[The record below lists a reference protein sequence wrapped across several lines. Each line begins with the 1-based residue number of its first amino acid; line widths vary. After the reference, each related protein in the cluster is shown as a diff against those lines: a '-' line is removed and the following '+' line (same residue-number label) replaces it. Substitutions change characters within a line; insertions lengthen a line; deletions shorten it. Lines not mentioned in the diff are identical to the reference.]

1 MRNRVTALLS
11 LLALVALPACS
22 PSTARTRGGS
32 SPAITAD
39 AYCRVMGSEGIE
51 DFSGSTL
58 TRCDLSEGAGDEE
71 QDGSSCESFRLGASG
86 ALEPTGVTG
95 ARSVQATAEGN
106 LVVWGW
112 DDTLSLRMRDG
123 STRML
128 AEVASDP
135 WLDATTNRVAFVAP
149 LAEGAGTLEPGE
161 DRRIVVL
168 SLGSG
173 ELTEIVADVSASAPV
188 PIPSSADVLY
198 VSTSSGTASIV
209 RVGVDSALVVLTNAA
224 VEGVGQDFV
233 PTYGRQHTFVG
244 EGPGQRF
251 VFGTDMDGAQLWSL
265 DLTTGEAELLG
276 PGSWPARS
284 EGDAV
289 LAFGGSEAGCATR
302 YLAGGQQP

>member
-11 LLALVALPACS
+11 LLALVAVPACT
-22 PSTARTRGGS
+22 PTPTRTRAGAAPVLS
-32 SPAITAD
+32 AD
-39 AYCRVMGSEGIE
+39 VFCRVMGTEGIE

-58 TRCDLSEGAGDEE
+58 TRCALSEGAGDEA
-71 QDGSSCESFRLGASG
+71 QDGSSCESFRLGSSG
-86 ALEPTGVTG
+86 SLEPTGVTG

-123 STRML
+123 SSRVL

-168 SLGSG
+168 SLASG

-209 RVGVDSALVVLTNAA
+209 RVGVDSELVVLTNATA
-224 VEGVGQDFV
+224 DGVGQDFV
-233 PTYGRQHTFVG
+233 PTYARQHTFVG
-244 EGPGQRF
+244 EGPAQRF

-265 DLTTGEAELLG
+265 DLATGAAELLG
-276 PGSWPARS
+276 PGSWPTQT

-302 YLAGGQQP
+302 YLGGEMQP